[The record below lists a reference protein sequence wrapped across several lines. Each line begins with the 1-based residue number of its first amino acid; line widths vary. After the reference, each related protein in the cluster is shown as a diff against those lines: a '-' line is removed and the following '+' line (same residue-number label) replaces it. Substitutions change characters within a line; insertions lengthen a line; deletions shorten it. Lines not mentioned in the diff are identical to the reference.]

1 MRDER
6 TSLPLITQH
15 SSFNTRLSTAFEQLH
30 RQILLVFEVADVIYI
45 DKPKRRDSSGAI
57 TPTTLH

>member
-1 MRDER
+1 MREER
-6 TSLPLITQH
+6 ISPAQATHRSSL
-15 SSFNTRLSTAFEQLH
+15 NAFGQFH
-30 RQILLVFEVADVIYI
+30 RQILLVFEVADAIYI